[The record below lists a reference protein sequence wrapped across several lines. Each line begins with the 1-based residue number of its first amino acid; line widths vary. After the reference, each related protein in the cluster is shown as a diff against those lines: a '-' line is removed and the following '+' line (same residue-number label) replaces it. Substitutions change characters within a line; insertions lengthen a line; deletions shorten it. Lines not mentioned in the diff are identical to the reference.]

1 MINLLSYLISESV
14 DEYKKIQ
21 CDVIKKNNP
30 AQDDI
35 HTWIRKP
42 EDIKTWDEIY
52 KAYKS
57 NDDNQGTTPDFKDKD
72 IEEANKLRKIT
83 VYSSKTIK
91 KGIFVTPSKME
102 AESYAGS
109 NKVNSKI
116 LNVDDIAWIDIL
128 QGQYAPVSKKYLRS
142 K

>member
-1 MINLLSYLISESV
+1 MITLLSFLISESV
-14 DEYKKIQ
+14 QDYKKMQ
-21 CDVIKKNNP
+21 CDMIQKNNP
-30 AQDDI
+30 AQDDL

-52 KAYKS
+52 KLYKEG
-57 NDDNQGTTPDFKDKD
+57 DGDQETTPDFKDKD
-72 IEEANKLRKIT
+72 IEEVNKSRKIT
-83 VYSSKTIK
+83 VYSSKNIK

-102 AESYAGS
+102 AKSYAGS
-109 NKVNSKI
+109 SQVDMKI
-116 LNVDDIAWIDIL
+116 VNVDDIAWIDIL